1 MQEELQKELN
11 KIWGNWEIKKFLGE
25 GSFGQVYQIEKK
37 EFDYTYKAALKVI
50 TIPKS
55 QDEVAAVLNELA
67 DEGSVTEYYHEIV
80 SDIVKEIVLMSKLKG
95 NTNIVSYEDHA
106 VIPHE
111 NGIGWNIYIRMELLT
126 PLFQYTKEN
135 QLAVRD
141 VIKLGIDMCKA
152 VEICQKYNIIHRDIK
167 PENIFVSEMGDY
179 KLGDFGISR
188 QMEKTALEFSKKG
201 TYSYMAPE
209 VYKGKKYNSTVDI
222 YSLGIVLYR
231 FLNNNRLPFL
241 PDYPNKISYSDRNKA
256 LIMRTSGEEL
266 PKPCNAEGRLA
277 EIVLKACA
285 YDPKARYESAVDMRR
300 ALEAILYEQSMT
312 EVVYPEGD
320 ILYRGMEDERSIMQ
334 THTEEVSV
342 TAPIEKT
349 ADDEETVCLFPGE
362 EDNDDIPKEDI
373 QSEEPE
379 QLEEDVQPENLEEIS
394 EKVLYSK
401 KPEKIIEEQ
410 ESKEPQ
416 LGLSNEE
423 EFKEE
428 KKQHN
433 LPVKKIAVGAAVVAI
448 IAAIGIRSTLAKAE
462 VPNVINMTVSQAEKK
477 GSDFHIVQADAKYS
491 DKVKRGN
498 IISQKVQ
505 AGTKLKK
512 GEKIPVIVS
521 KGSQVIVP
529 QVTGMKKEDGQ
540 KLLESKKLHLNILKE
555 EYSDKVKKGC
565 IISQS
570 VKSGEKADEETKI
583 SVVVSKGV
591 EQVKVPNVIGNKKQN
606 AIKKIKKAGL
616 KYSISSEYSSSVSEG
631 RIISQKVKA
640 GKYVDKGKEIK
651 LKVSIGK
658 KPQSTQEYEPVS
670 TRETSTTRHI
680 TTTERKN
687 PTTSTQRPKDNIK
700 KWKLKN

>member
-11 KIWGNWEIKKFLGE
+11 KIWGNWEIRKFLGE
-25 GSFGQVYQIEKK
+25 GSFGRVYQIEKQ

-67 DEGSVTEYYHEIV
+67 DEGSVTDYYQEIV

-106 VIPHE
+106 VIPDE

-256 LIMRTSGEEL
+256 LIMRTSGEEI

-277 EIVLKACA
+277 EIVLKACE
-285 YDPKARYESAVDMRR
+285 YDPKKRYESAVDMRR

-312 EVVYPEGD
+312 EMIYPKGD

-342 TAPIEKT
+342 TVPIEKT
-349 ADDEETVCLFPGE
+349 VEDEGTVCLFPGE
-362 EDNDDIPKEDI
+362 METVSEENLTLPVEDHVIEETVLEEVKQPEEIIDKQESEEFEQELEKSEESEAQDQLK
-373 QSEEPE
+373 QSEQTDFIHE
-379 QLEEDVQPENLEEIS
+379 
-394 EKVLYSK
+394 
-401 KPEKIIEEQ
+401 EKI
-410 ESKEPQ
+410 
-416 LGLSNEE
+416 
-423 EFKEE
+423 
-428 KKQHN
+428 KQYN
-433 LPVKKIAVGAAVVAI
+433 FPVKKIIAGVAAVVII
-448 IAAIGIRSTLAKAE
+448 IAAIGIHSALVKAE
-462 VPNVINMTVSQAEKK
+462 VPNMVNMTVSQAKKK
-477 GSDFHIVQADAKYS
+477 GSEFHIVQVEAQYS
-491 DKVKRGN
+491 DNVKKGN
-498 IISQKVQ
+498 IIEQKVK
-505 AGTKLKK
+505 AGTELKK
-512 GEKIPVIVS
+512 GEKIPVVVS
-521 KGSQVIVP
+521 KGSQVTVP
-529 QVTGMKKEDGQ
+529 KVTGMKKEDGQ
-540 KLLESKKLHLNILKE
+540 KLL
-555 EYSDKVKKGC
+555 
-565 IISQS
+565 
-570 VKSGEKADEETKI
+570 AD
-583 SVVVSKGV
+583 
-591 EQVKVPNVIGNKKQN
+591 N
-606 AIKKIKKAGL
+606 
-616 KYSISSEYSSSVSEG
+616 
-631 RIISQKVKA
+631 
-640 GKYVDKGKEIK
+640 K
-651 LKVSIGK
+651 LK
-658 KPQSTQEYEPVS
+658 
-670 TRETSTTRHI
+670 
-680 TTTERKN
+680 KN
-687 PTTSTQRPKDNIK
+687 IQTK
-700 KWKLKN
+700 

>member
-11 KIWGNWEIKKFLGE
+11 KIWANWEIKKFIGE

-312 EVVYPEGD
+312 EVVYPKGD

-334 THTEEVSV
+334 THTEEVSE

-362 EDNDDIPKEDI
+362 EDHENI
-373 QSEEPE
+373 QS
-379 QLEEDVQPENLEEIS
+379 ENLEEIS
-394 EKVLYSK
+394 EEVLYPK
-401 KPEKIIEEQ
+401 EPEKIIEEQ

-521 KGSQVIVP
+521 KGTQVIVP

-540 KLLESKKLHLNILKE
+540 KLLESKKLYLNILKE
-555 EYSDKVKKGC
+555 EYSNKVKKGF

-591 EQVKVPNVIGNKKQN
+591 EQVKVPNVVGNKKKN

-658 KPQSTQEYEPVS
+658 KPQSTQASEPVS
-670 TRETSTTRHI
+670 TREPSTTRHI
-680 TTTERKN
+680 STTARKKS
-687 PTTSTQRPKDNIK
+687 TTSTQRPKDNIK